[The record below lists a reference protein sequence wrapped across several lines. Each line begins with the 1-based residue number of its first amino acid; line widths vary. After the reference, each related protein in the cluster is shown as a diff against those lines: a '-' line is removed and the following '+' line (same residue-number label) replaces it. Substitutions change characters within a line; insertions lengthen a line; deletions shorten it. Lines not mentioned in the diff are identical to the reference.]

1 MRIFEVKNN
10 LVKIFYETSDTIF
23 LSSFVMI
30 KDSRE
35 TYIAQIMHLE
45 SSKHGNV
52 AIAKIIF
59 NLTEDGIITSYSGSI
74 PAINSAI
81 SNIKSIDFLKLIQ
94 GQNPIII
101 GDFIENNL
109 LVSVDKS
116 VMEQKLVVCS
126 ENQENSDLM
135 IKTLNRQIK
144 NYGRKTVILDTD
156 GESIF
161 DKNTLIMSDN
171 FKLPIN
177 SQMLNYIYE
186 KGLEYKSAKSKA
198 ILQEAFLELQYYLS
212 SLEESYIPVNRF
224 IDILEKQYLKSNV
237 PELVL
242 LKNALIKLNDSGIFA
257 GNVMEY
263 KNLFE
268 SLLNNQTTV
277 INISKIDESIQR
289 EVIFYIYSVLKEIS
303 DDFYVFVKLSNEN
316 SDKKLL
322 KQIYTSGNIY
332 TTVVCSYIY
341 KYLTELKKISKN
353 LILFSPLLQQQDF
366 AGYNTFLSTLGKQ
379 EFVLYGQ
386 ATQYMPLIIKLSE
399 RAKYSNSIPESTMSP
414 EDARKMVQHKLK
426 EQRQQYEAENKPNE
440 DYNMQQQMTQDNL
453 RNQMSQM
460 VYPQQQIQPQ
470 MPQISYPQQPFY
482 NAPQMFA
489 SQAYQQGYSGQIYNI
504 PPQYNVPQI
513 PQPMVQVP
521 YPQPAVYNPYQQ
533 IPQPYAQQAYYQQQ
547 PIIQNTYPNQTNI
560 PNSYQQQPFV
570 QQPFTAQ
577 QNPVQ
582 PVQNQFNQPQ
592 QMQNI
597 NTTGQKQN
605 NEEVPVLKSIEPQ
618 EMPIENNIKE
628 DDKKKDDDKK
638 IEINNQTEIINVDSN
653 SNAITEQD
661 LDIIQDVDDMYNN
674 IDNQQIIENQ
684 EDYINTQEEILN
696 KQTSDEIQLEENIKT
711 KYNITEDSLKEPEDT
726 VPVYP
731 ANTGNIPEINYEK
744 GDMVSHNKF
753 GNGKIEKIIHYGNK
767 KLCSIYFEGIGRRLL
782 DPTLSELK
790 KVS

>member
-257 GNVMEY
+257 
-263 KNLFE
+263 
-268 SLLNNQTTV
+268 
-277 INISKIDESIQR
+277 
-289 EVIFYIYSVLKEIS
+289 LK
-303 DDFYVFVKLSNEN
+303 
-316 SDKKLL
+316 
-322 KQIYTSGNIY
+322 
-332 TTVVCSYIY
+332 
-341 KYLTELKKISKN
+341 
-353 LILFSPLLQQQDF
+353 
-366 AGYNTFLSTLGKQ
+366 
-379 EFVLYGQ
+379 
-386 ATQYMPLIIKLSE
+386 
-399 RAKYSNSIPESTMSP
+399 
-414 EDARKMVQHKLK
+414 
-426 EQRQQYEAENKPNE
+426 
-440 DYNMQQQMTQDNL
+440 
-453 RNQMSQM
+453 
-460 VYPQQQIQPQ
+460 VY
-470 MPQISYPQQPFY
+470 
-482 NAPQMFA
+482 
-489 SQAYQQGYSGQIYNI
+489 
-504 PPQYNVPQI
+504 
-513 PQPMVQVP
+513 
-521 YPQPAVYNPYQQ
+521 
-533 IPQPYAQQAYYQQQ
+533 
-547 PIIQNTYPNQTNI
+547 
-560 PNSYQQQPFV
+560 
-570 QQPFTAQ
+570 
-577 QNPVQ
+577 
-582 PVQNQFNQPQ
+582 
-592 QMQNI
+592 
-597 NTTGQKQN
+597 
-605 NEEVPVLKSIEPQ
+605 
-618 EMPIENNIKE
+618 
-628 DDKKKDDDKK
+628 
-638 IEINNQTEIINVDSN
+638 
-653 SNAITEQD
+653 
-661 LDIIQDVDDMYNN
+661 
-674 IDNQQIIENQ
+674 
-684 EDYINTQEEILN
+684 
-696 KQTSDEIQLEENIKT
+696 
-711 KYNITEDSLKEPEDT
+711 
-726 VPVYP
+726 
-731 ANTGNIPEINYEK
+731 
-744 GDMVSHNKF
+744 
-753 GNGKIEKIIHYGNK
+753 
-767 KLCSIYFEGIGRRLL
+767 
-782 DPTLSELK
+782 
-790 KVS
+790 